1 MAGRSAPVAG
11 FSGRGRPRA
20 PQGRGRMAVSPV
32 ESDTALNAEQL
43 AGIYYYLQLT
53 RQVEQVLTNL
63 YKQNKVIGGLYR
75 SLGQEGTAVGSA
87 WALRRRTDGTG
98 DVIAPAIRNLGSL
111 LVMGADPT
119 DVMCQ
124 YMAKADSP
132 TAGREQNVHFTD
144 YDKGFIGLISHLG
157 VMIEVMA
164 GVAMSFR
171 LRRQDRVAL
180 TWIGDGA
187 TSTGA
192 FHEGFN
198 LAAVQRA
205 PLVVIVENN
214 CYAYSTPTSR
224 QTACA
229 SFIDKAPG
237 YGVHGESCDGNDVIA
252 VYEMTRRAV
261 DRARRGEGA
270 SLLEVMTY
278 RRMGHAEHDG
288 QQYVPPG
295 EREEWAKRDP
305 VDRFERRMLD
315 EKLLSAEELESIRA
329 RVEAEVDQA
338 RQRAEASPMPAPNE
352 ALEPV
357 TGDGPPNTPWTRSDP
372 ADPRKA

>member
-1 MAGRSAPVAG
+1 VQPADGLSV
-11 FSGRGRPRA
+11 
-20 PQGRGRMAVSPV
+20 
-32 ESDTALNAEQL
+32 DALHD
-43 AGIYYYLQLT
+43 IYYYLQLT
-53 RQVEQVLTNL
+53 RQVEQLLTHL
-63 YKQNKVIGGLYR
+63 YRQNKVIGGLYR
-75 SLGQEGTAVGSA
+75 SLGQEGCAVASA
-87 WALRRRTDGTG
+87 YALRRRNDGTG

-111 LVMGADPT
+111 FVMGARPA
-119 DVMCQ
+119 DVMRQ

-132 TAGREQNVHFTD
+132 TGGREQNVHFTD
-144 YDKGFIGLISHLG
+144 YEHGYIGLISHLG
-157 VMIEVMA
+157 IMIEVMT

-171 LRRQDRVAL
+171 LKDEDRVAL

-214 CYAYSTPTSR
+214 CYAYSTPVSR

-229 SFIDKAPG
+229 SFVDKAPG
-237 YGVHGESCDGNDVIA
+237 YGVHGESCDGNDVFA
-252 VYEMTRRAV
+252 VYDMTRRAV

-278 RRMGHAEHDG
+278 RRLGHAEHDG

-295 EREEWAKRDP
+295 EREAWAERDP
-305 VDRFERRMLD
+305 IDRFERA
-315 EKLLSAEELESIRA
+315 LLERELSTSERLEEIRT
-329 RVEAEVDQA
+329 RVAQEVDTA
-338 RQRAEASPMPAPNE
+338 RIEAEASPLPEPEA

-357 TGDGPPNTPWTRSDP
+357 TGDGPPAAPWTRLNP
-372 ADPRKA
+372 ADPKKA